1 MSPLSQPQMAICR
14 RFKKGGVEMKNAT
27 KVLVF
32 FIIAA
37 IVTVPLGSSV
47 MAQEETARKETSA
60 EKIAVDLLLVR
71 PLGLVALALGSVLS
85 LVALPFS
92 LFGGGNHKEVHQKL
106 VVEPAKFTFT
116 RPMGDI

>member
-1 MSPLSQPQMAICR
+1 MSPLSQSRMAICR
-14 RFKKGGVEMKNAT
+14 RFKRGGVEMKNVT
-27 KVLVF
+27 KGFVF

-47 MAQEETARKETSA
+47 MAQEETVRKEPSA
-60 EKIAVDLLLVR
+60 EKIAVDILIVR
-71 PLGLVALALGSVLS
+71 PLGLAALAVGTVLS
-85 LVALPFS
+85 LLALPWS
-92 LFGGGNHKEVHQKL
+92 LLGGGNHKEVHQKL